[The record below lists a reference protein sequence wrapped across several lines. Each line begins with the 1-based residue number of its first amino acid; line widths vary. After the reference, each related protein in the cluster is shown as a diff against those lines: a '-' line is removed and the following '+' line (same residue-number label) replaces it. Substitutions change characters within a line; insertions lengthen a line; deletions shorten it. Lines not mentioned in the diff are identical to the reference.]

1 MLLRSITLK
10 NLLSFKDAT
19 LELRPLNVLI
29 GANGSGKS
37 NLIDAIGLLQGAP
50 RNLASAMQRGDGVQG
65 WLRKTET
72 PPEFA
77 GIQCEVDVGGEPVSQ
92 LRYTLHFTESNY
104 ALLIIRESLSR
115 ESGSGPPAV
124 FDRSRNRYLVG
135 SAVDWGDFHDDHLP
149 IEPTASVLGYG
160 GIPGPEFAPAR
171 SLARRFTA
179 IRIYREFST
188 APSSRIRRGS
198 PTDAINDFLAE
209 DGSNLALVLSRLNLE
224 TGLGEI
230 NRRLHRFF
238 GLAQEVLISVHGGVA
253 QTYVREQGVPAPFPA
268 NRLSA
273 GTLRFLCLLTVL
285 LHPEPPDLICIEE
298 PEIGLHPDGIQLL
311 GEALVEASSRTQL
324 VVTTHSAELV
334 DALTAQPESVVVC
347 ERDFDGSTQFQRQS
361 REKLAEWLEHYT
373 LGDLWKKGEIGGNR
387 W

>member
-37 NLIDAIGLLQGAP
+37 NLIDAISLLQGAP

-65 WLRKTET
+65 WLRKAEP

-77 GIQCEVDVGGEPVSQ
+77 GIECEMDVGGEPVSR

-104 ALLIIRESLSR
+104 ALLIVRESLSR
-115 ESGSGPPAV
+115 ESGSGPPVV
-124 FDRSRNRYLVG
+124 FDRTRNKYLVG
-135 SAVDWGDFHDDHLP
+135 GAVDSGDLHDDHLP

-160 GIPGPEFAPAR
+160 GIPDPEFAPAR

-179 IRIYREFST
+179 IRVYREFST
-188 APSSRIRRGS
+188 ITQSRIRRGS
-198 PTDAINDFLAE
+198 TPDAINDFLVE
-209 DGSNLALVLSRLNLE
+209 DGSNLALMLSRLNLE

-238 GLAQEVLISVHGGVA
+238 ELAQEVLISVHGGVA

-285 LHPEPPDLICIEE
+285 LHPKPPDLICIEE
-298 PEIGLHPDGIQLL
+298 PEIGLHPDAIQIL
-311 GEALVEASSRTQL
+311 GEVLVEASERTQL
-324 VVTTHSAELV
+324 IVTTHSEALV
-334 DALTAQPESVVVC
+334 DALSPAPESVVIC
-347 ERDFDGSTQFQRQS
+347 DRDFDGSTQFQRLS
-361 REKLAEWLEHYT
+361 REKLDAWLEHYT